1 MNRVMLIGR
10 FTAKPELR
18 YTASNVPF
26 TRFSIAVNRP
36 FNNQDGQRETDFIN
50 IVAWRK
56 QAETIC
62 NYFDKGN
69 QIAIEGRIQTGS
81 YDDKDGNKR
90 YTTDV
95 ALDQFHF
102 IESKAQRAA
111 YNAGPTPYDYQGAP
125 NNYGNSYNGTQEN
138 VSPYDYQNAPVNDVN
153 VENNP
158 FADFGDSVSID
169 DDFLD

>member
-10 FTAKPELR
+10 LTAKPELR
-18 YTASNVPF
+18 YTPSNVPF
-26 TRFSIAVNRP
+26 VRFSIAVNRA
-36 FNNQDGQRETDFIN
+36 FSNQDGQREADFIN

-69 QIAIEGRIQTGS
+69 QIAIEGRLQTGS

-95 ALDQFHF
+95 VLDQFHF
-102 IESKAQRAA
+102 IESKAQRSAS
-111 YNAGPTPYDYQGAP
+111 NSNSNDVSPYDYQGAP
-125 NNYGNSYNGTQEN
+125 
-138 VSPYDYQNAPVNDVN
+138 ANDVN
-153 VENNP
+153 VENDP

>member
-10 FTAKPELR
+10 LTAKPELR
-18 YTASNVPF
+18 YTNANVPF
-26 TRFSIAVNRP
+26 ARFTIAVNRQ
-36 FNNQDGQRETDFIN
+36 FNNQDGNREADFIN
-50 IVAWRK
+50 IIAWRK
-56 QAETIC
+56 QAEVIC

-95 ALDQFHF
+95 VLDQFHF
-102 IESKAQRAA
+102 IESRAQRE
-111 YNAGPTPYDYQGAP
+111 NGTSNNNVTPYDYQES
-125 NNYGNSYNGTQEN
+125 NNS
-138 VSPYDYQNAPVNDVN
+138 VDIDSD
-153 VENNP
+153 P

-169 DDFLD
+169 DNFLD